1 MKFKVGDKVKAVCPF
16 GSPYK
21 ITCEGWIGTVTGVI
35 YRYRAFASDLHVTS
49 DDGID
54 YPVESIYFVLLN
66 RRRELPDWF

>member
-16 GSPYK
+16 GSPYE
-21 ITCEGWIGTVTGVI
+21 ITCEGWIGTVTKVI
-35 YRYRAFASDLHVTS
+35 CRDFEELKVRS

-54 YPVESIYFVLLN
+54 YPVESRYFVLLN